1 MSSLFKRVKSRKT
14 LFRSKAIKKEFNGK
28 ALFENVNF
36 TIQHGEKVAIVA
48 PNGSGKTTLLKMIMG
63 AETAEGEIW
72 ISPSANIGYLT
83 QEVLI
88 CHWTKRQKIYF

>member
-1 MSSLFKRVKSRKT
+1 MKQLKRLSWKV
-14 LFRSKAIKKEFNGK
+14 
-28 ALFENVNF
+28 LFENVNF
-36 TIQHGEKVAIVA
+36 TIQHGEKVAIVG

-63 AETAEGEIW
+63 TETAEGEIW

-88 CHWTKRQKIYF
+88 YRLIKHQKIYF